1 MPLGGQPR
9 KLGLELRGHGRALA
23 ILALSSLL
31 ACVPLACPAAAPQES
46 GKSSLGRQ
54 VQDFTLRDIQGKERS
69 LRDYNSQA
77 VVLVFL
83 GTDCPLAKLYAP
95 RLQAIYE
102 RFRERGATVI
112 AINANSQD
120 SLGKVAAH
128 ARSHGLTFPV
138 LKDLDQRVADALGA
152 ERTPEAFLLDQERIV
167 RYHGRID
174 DQYSVG
180 TQRPKP
186 TREDLAVALEQLL
199 AGQPI
204 AVAATEAP
212 GCHLGRESKK
222 VPTGD
227 ITYHKHVAPILN
239 QRCVSC
245 HRDGE
250 IAPFPLGR
258 FEDLQGWGPTIAE
271 VVRNRRMPPWNANP
285 EFGHFRN
292 DARLTDAEQA
302 TLLTWIDNGM
312 PAGNPA
318 DSPPPPRFTT
328 GWRIP
333 EPDQVIS
340 IRETPVEIPA
350 EGTVPY
356 QYFEVDPGFTEDKF
370 VYAAEARPDNRAVVH
385 HIIAFIKA
393 PGDDDFRR
401 RGILVGYAP
410 GSLAMNYTGGLVKM
424 IPAGS
429 KLVFE
434 MHYTA
439 NGAQQK
445 DRSYIG
451 LKFLDK
457 SQVTKVVRNG
467 AVMTHRFEIPPH
479 AENHR
484 VQAEQTMPRDALLLS
499 LTPHMHVRGKSF
511 RYEATYPDG
520 RREVLLDVPRYDFN
534 WQLSYAFSEPK
545 RLPRGTRLTCE
556 AVYDNS
562 ESNLAN
568 PDPSKPVRWG
578 DQSWE
583 EMMIGFFDAVAAD

>member
-1 MPLGGQPR
+1 MSRHTILV
-9 KLGLELRGHGRALA
+9 LVLA
-23 ILALSSLL
+23 ILGTCFAS
-31 ACVPLACPAAAPQES
+31 PAVTANPPEPA
-46 GKSSLGRQ
+46 KSQLGRTI
-54 VQDFTLRDIQGKERS
+54 QDFTLRDIQGKERS
-69 LRDYNSQA
+69 LSEFQSKA
-77 VVLVFL
+77 IAIVFL

-95 RLQAIYE
+95 RLQAIHA
-102 RFRERGATVI
+102 RFRDQQVSLI
-112 AINANSQD
+112 AINSNTQD
-120 SLGKVAAH
+120 SLSKVAAH

-138 LKDLDQRVADALGA
+138 LKDLDQKVADAFGA
-152 ERTPEAFLLDQERIV
+152 ERTPEVFLLDRDRII

-180 TQRPKP
+180 SQRPKP
-186 TREDLAVALEQLL
+186 TREDLVVALEQLL
-199 AGQPI
+199 AGETI
-204 AVAATEAP
+204 TVAATEAP
-212 GCHLGRESKK
+212 GCHLGREARKTPS
-222 VPTGD
+222 GD

-271 VVRNRRMPPWNANP
+271 VVSNRRMPPWNANP

-292 DARLTDAEQA
+292 DARLTDVERT
-302 TLLTWIDNGM
+302 TLLTWIENGM
-312 PAGNPA
+312 PAGDPA
-318 DSPPPPRFTT
+318 DSPPPTRFTN

-333 EPDQVIS
+333 EPDKVIA
-340 IRETPVEIPA
+340 IRETPVDIPA
-350 EGTVPY
+350 EGTIAY
-356 QYFEVDPGFTEDKF
+356 QYFEVDPGFSEDKY

-410 GSLAMNYTGGLVKM
+410 GSLAMHYTGGLVKQ

-439 NGAQQK
+439 NGSPQK

-457 SQVTKVVRNG
+457 SQVTKIVQNG
-467 AVMTHRFEIPPH
+467 AVMTHQFEIPPH
-479 AENHR
+479 AANHPVR
-484 VQAEQTMPRDALLLS
+484 KEQTIPRDALLLS

-534 WQLSYAFSEPK
+534 WQLSYAFAEPK

-562 ESNLAN
+562 ADNLAN
-568 PDPSKPVRWG
+568 PDPTKPVRWG